1 MKKNNNGI
9 GVVPQFTQ
17 QELDEMLGNGF
28 VFPDD
33 LDDIHPPQ
41 PTKEEEIERLE
52 KLVQIQYEQIQS
64 LKQINNVL
72 MGIKDK
78 AEGL

>member
-1 MKKNNNGI
+1 MKRKPVTKEEYEKAKKEIEG
-9 GVVPQFTQ
+9 FT
-17 QELDEMLGNGF
+17 
-28 VFPDD
+28 FPDD
-33 LDDIHPPQ
+33 LDLIHPPQ

>member
-1 MKKNNNGI
+1 MSNKK
-9 GVVPQFTQ
+9 VVPKFTQ
-17 QELDEMLGNGF
+17 EQLDEMLGNDF

-33 LDDIHPPQ
+33 LDNIHPPQ

-64 LKQINNVL
+64 LKEINNVL
-72 MGIKDK
+72 MGIKK
-78 AEGL
+78 PIQ